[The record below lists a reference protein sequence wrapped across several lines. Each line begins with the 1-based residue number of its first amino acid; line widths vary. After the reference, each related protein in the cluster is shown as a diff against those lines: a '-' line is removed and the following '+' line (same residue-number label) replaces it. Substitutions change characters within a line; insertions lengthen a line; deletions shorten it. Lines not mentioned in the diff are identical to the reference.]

1 MGLCLALAVALPVVT
16 GMLLSRMYLGTLDA
30 G

>member
-1 MGLCLALAVALPVVT
+1 MGLILLLAVALPVVT
-16 GMLLSRMYLGTLDA
+16 GILLSRMYLGALA